1 VNHDRNTNVSF
12 DGSRPPRIWLANVAA
27 NAAHPFFSPRFEDGT
42 FELLPIPETPPDAG
56 PHSVVFAEV
65 PAFNNAGDDSGN
77 SSGETLGRWIP
88 ERFLGV
94 ATHYDPEFTTL
105 TYGDHVGKNARA
117 AALRGVQPG
126 DMLFFIVRLADWIDG
141 EFTGRFGFYLAGFL
155 EVESILSSVL
165 AEPTETELKRY
176 GTNAHIRR
184 GFNDP
189 SENWDGFWVFGG
201 SDKSMRLK
209 YGVPVDR
216 ALADSVFRRADGGR
230 WNWSPT
236 RTELQTIGSYTR
248 SCRCV
253 IDTSEADGRERAAN
267 LWSAVEEFN
276 PGARPD

>member
-1 VNHDRNTNVSF
+1 VSHDVNTNISS
-12 DGSRPPRIWLANVAA
+12 DKSRPSKIWLANVGA

-56 PHSVVFAEV
+56 PHSVVFADV
-65 PAFNNAGDDSGN
+65 PAFNSAGKN
-77 SSGETLGRWIP
+77 TGESLGRWVP

-94 ATHYDPEFTTL
+94 ATHYDPEFNTL
-105 TYGDHVGKNARA
+105 TYGDHVGRNARA

-126 DMLFFIVRLADWIDG
+126 DVMFFIVRLADWIDG
-141 EFTGRFGFYLAGFL
+141 AFTGRFGFYLAGFL
-155 EVESILSSVL
+155 EVESILSGVL
-165 AEPTETELKRY
+165 AEPSQTELKRY

-201 SDKSMRLK
+201 SDKSLRLK

-216 ALADSVFRRADGGR
+216 ALADNVFRRADGGR
-230 WNWSPT
+230 WNWSQT

-253 IDTSEADGRERAAN
+253 IDTSEADGRKRAGT
-267 LWSAVEEFN
+267 LWSAVEKLN

>member
-1 VNHDRNTNVSF
+1 MSHDVNTNISS
-12 DGSRPPRIWLANVAA
+12 DKSRPSKIWLANVGA

-56 PHSVVFAEV
+56 PHSVVFADV
-65 PAFNNAGDDSGN
+65 PAFNSAGKN
-77 SSGETLGRWIP
+77 TGESLGRWVP

-94 ATHYDPEFTTL
+94 ATHYDPEFNTL
-105 TYGDHVGKNARA
+105 TYGDHVGRNARA

-126 DMLFFIVRLADWIDG
+126 DVMFFIVRLADWIDG
-141 EFTGRFGFYLAGFL
+141 AFTGRFGFYLAGFL
-155 EVESILSSVL
+155 EVESILSGVL
-165 AEPTETELKRY
+165 AEPSQTELKRY

-201 SDKSMRLK
+201 SDKSLRLK

-216 ALADSVFRRADGGR
+216 ALADNVFRRADGGR
-230 WNWSPT
+230 WNWSQT

-253 IDTSEADGRERAAN
+253 IDTSEADGRKRAGT
-267 LWSAVEEFN
+267 LWSAVEKLN

>member
-1 VNHDRNTNVSF
+1 M
-12 DGSRPPRIWLANVAA
+12 ANVGA

-56 PHSVVFAEV
+56 PHSVVFADV
-65 PAFNNAGDDSGN
+65 PAFNSAGKN
-77 SSGETLGRWIP
+77 TGESLGRWVP

-94 ATHYDPEFTTL
+94 ATHYDPEFNTL
-105 TYGDHVGKNARA
+105 TYGDHVGRNARA
-117 AALRGVQPG
+117 AALKGVQPG
-126 DMLFFIVRLADWIDG
+126 DVMFFIVRLADWIDG
-141 EFTGRFGFYLAGFL
+141 AFTGRFGFYLAGFL
-155 EVESILSSVL
+155 EVESILSGVL
-165 AEPTETELKRY
+165 AEPSQTELKRY

-201 SDKSMRLK
+201 SDKSLRLK

-216 ALADSVFRRADGGR
+216 ALADNVFRRADGGR
-230 WNWSPT
+230 WNWSQT

-253 IDTSEADGRERAAN
+253 IDTSEADGRKRAGT
-267 LWSAVEEFN
+267 LWSAVEKLN

>member
-1 VNHDRNTNVSF
+1 MSHDVNTNISP
-12 DGSRPPRIWLANVAA
+12 GESRPSRIWLANVGA

-42 FELLPIPETPPDAG
+42 FELLPIPESPPEAG
-56 PHSVVFAEV
+56 PHSVVFADV
-65 PAFNNAGDDSGN
+65 PAFNDSD
-77 SSGETLGRWIP
+77 ETLGRWVP

-105 TYGDHVGKNARA
+105 TYGDHVGRNARA
-117 AALRGVQPG
+117 VALRGVQPG
-126 DMLFFIVRLADWIDG
+126 DVMFFIVRLADWIDG
-141 EFTGRFGFYLAGFL
+141 AFTGRFGFYLAGFL
-155 EVESILSSVL
+155 EVGSILSDVR
-165 AEPTETELKRY
+165 AEPSETELKRY
-176 GTNAHIRR
+176 RTNAHIRR
-184 GFNDP
+184 GCNDP

-230 WNWSPT
+230 WNWNPA

-253 IDTSEADGRERAAN
+253 IDTSEADGRERAAA
-267 LWSAVEEFN
+267 LWSAVEELN
-276 PGARPD
+276 PGAQPN